1 MEVTVD
7 RSIRHWWVFL
17 IRGLIFILAGIYLIC
32 TPENSFAALGF
43 LLGFLVFIAGIAELF
58 HVVRER
64 KAAYRGW
71 HLGLG
76 IIDILLGIILMG
88 HVTASE
94 TILRI
99 VVGLFFLFR
108 GISLFSFS
116 RVTGGNSWTIK
127 AGGIITFVFG
137 LMILFNTLFGAVTI
151 VLFIA
156 IALIVSGLFNA
167 LLSFRLK
174 KIEG

>member
-1 MEVTVD
+1 MEIVVD

-17 IRGLIFILAGIYLIC
+17 IRGLVFILAGIYLIC

-43 LLGFLVFIAGIAELF
+43 LLGFLVFIAGVAELF

-64 KAAYRGW
+64 KAAYRSA
-71 HLGLG
+71 HLVLG
-76 IIDILLGIILMG
+76 IIDIILGIILMG

-99 VVGLFFLFR
+99 MVGLFFLFR
-108 GISLFSFS
+108 GISLFSLS
-116 RVTGGNSWTIK
+116 RITGDSWAIK

>member
-17 IRGLIFILAGIYLIC
+17 LRGLIFILVGIYMIC
-32 TPENSFAALGF
+32 TPANSFAALGF
-43 LLGFLVFIAGIAELF
+43 LLGLLIFIAGIAELF

-71 HLGLG
+71 HLALG

-88 HVTASE
+88 HVMAGE
-94 TILRI
+94 VLLRI
-99 VVGLFFLFR
+99 MVGLFFLFR
-108 GISLFSFS
+108 GVSLFSFS
-116 RVTGGNSWTIK
+116 RVIGNSWTIK
-127 AGGIITFVFG
+127 AGGVITFVFG